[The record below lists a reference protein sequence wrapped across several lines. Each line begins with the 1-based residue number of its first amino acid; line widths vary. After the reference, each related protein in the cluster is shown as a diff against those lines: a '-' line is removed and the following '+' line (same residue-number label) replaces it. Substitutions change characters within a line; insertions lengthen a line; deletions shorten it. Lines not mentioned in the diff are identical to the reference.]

1 MSHYIQFAKNIYTQN
16 GEDGIIEQLFKDL
29 EIDLGV
35 VVEFGAWD
43 GVYLSNVY
51 NLWKNRNF
59 KAILIESDHHKAKEL
74 EKISKKINRVES
86 VNAFVSP
93 DKNDTNSIDNI
104 LSRSSF
110 TINNDTFAL
119 MSIDIDSCDY
129 YVFESIER
137 FLPKVIIIETNSGK
151 TDEFVT
157 HDQGCSLVSVN
168 KLGVSKNYTLV
179 CHTGNAIFVRNDL
192 LSLIPSSDYSVK
204 NLYHN
209 TDMVD
214 KLQKIDS
221 NKNTLNEIYYL
232 SQKYNSFIESER
244 KSLL

>member
-29 EIDLGV
+29 NIDSGV

-59 KAILIESDHHKAKEL
+59 KAILIEGDHHRAKEL

-86 VNAFVSP
+86 VHAFVSP
-93 DKNDTNSIDNI
+93 DKNDPNSIDNI

-137 FLPKVIIIETNSGK
+137 FLPKVIIIETNSSK

-157 HDQGCSLVSVN
+157 YDQGCSLVSVN
-168 KLGVSKNYTLV
+168 KLAVSKNYTLV
-179 CHTGNAIFVRNDL
+179 CHTANAIFVRNDL
-192 LSLIPSSDYSVK
+192 MSLVPTSDYSVE

-209 TDMVD
+209 VDMVD
-214 KLQKIDS
+214 KLQKIGS

>member
-1 MSHYIQFAKNIYTQN
+1 MNHYIQFAKNIYTQN

-29 EIDLGV
+29 EIDSGV

-59 KAILIESDHHKAKEL
+59 KAILIEDDKNKVKEL
-74 EKISKKINRVES
+74 EKISKNINRVES

-129 YVFESIER
+129 YIFESIER
-137 FLPKVIIIETNSGK
+137 FLPKVIIIETNSEK

-157 HDQGCSLVSVN
+157 HDKGCSLVSVN
-168 KLGVSKNYTLV
+168 KLAVSKNYTLV

-192 LSLIPSSDYSVK
+192 MSLVPTSDYSVEK
-204 NLYHN
+204 LYHN
-209 TDMVD
+209 VDMVD
-214 KLQKIDS
+214 KLQRIDC
-221 NKNTLNEIYYL
+221 NKNMLTEIYFL

>member
-16 GEDGIIEQLFKDL
+16 GEDGIIEQLFEDL
-29 EIDLGV
+29 KIDSGI

-51 NLWKNRNF
+51 NLWRNRNF
-59 KAILIESDHHKAKEL
+59 NAILIEGDQHKAKEL

-86 VNAFVSP
+86 VNVFVSP
-93 DKNDTNSIDNI
+93 NKNDTNSIDNI

-129 YVFESIER
+129 YIFESIER

-157 HDQGCSLVSVN
+157 YDQGCSLVSVN

-192 LSLIPSSDYSVK
+192 MPLIPTSDYSVEK
-204 NLYHN
+204 LYHN
-209 TDMVD
+209 DDMLD
-214 KLQKIDS
+214 KLQKIDC